1 MSSKIFQPA
10 EEPKLPTTFIA
21 DFIADMVSGKDVSED
36 RYVTDS
42 RLSDDQETVIIELDD
57 GSRYEAAVSRK
68 A

>member
-1 MSSKIFQPA
+1 MNKVFQPA
-10 EEPKLPTTFIA
+10 EEPKLPTASIA
-21 DFIADMVSGKDVSED
+21 DFIAEIVSGKDVSED

-57 GSRYEAAVSRK
+57 SSRYKAAITRV